1 MFGGAM
7 SMNFLG
13 GGGGGG
19 MPMMACAAPQM
30 APMGMMMKC
39 AAAPMSM
46 DMMNCAMAE
55 DLDDL
60 EEYEEKDDDDDD
72 AMFAIE

>member
-19 MPMMACAAPQM
+19 MPMMACAAPPM
-30 APMGMMMKC
+30 APMGMPMMKC
-39 AAAPMSM
+39 AAAPMMM
-46 DMMNCAMAE
+46 DCAMAE
-55 DLDDL
+55 GLDM
-60 EEYEEKDDDDDD
+60 EEEDEDDD
-72 AMFAIE
+72 AMCAFEVEEM